1 VASDPTK
8 RRRKAHLQHLRDGRE
23 EEAAFDAWWDTLT
36 AEQQKGYR
44 SLNPPII
51 PYREMPLPRFAFPV
65 YANDSKFASDDPR
78 KQKEGK
84 DEDGW
89 VTRERVQ
96 EIVSDVLA
104 MLGASSDKAVIA
116 HFDLVKIILQTPDAP
131 TQSALAERLGLTKQA
146 VSVRVKKLV
155 AFAGLTAPGLLTRIK
170 QSAPVSDDNNDENLN
185 DYNKNLNEVFK
196 KSITPP
202 GVRRGAST
210 TAKKRK
216 LGVSNYPETHQPDRA
231 D

>member
-36 AEQQKGYR
+36 PEQQQGYR

-78 KQKEGK
+78 KQKEGME
-84 DEDGW
+84 EDGW

-155 AFAGLTAPGLLTRIK
+155 AYAGITAPGLLTRVK
-170 QSAPVSDDNNDENLN
+170 QAAPLPDDDEGLN
-185 DYNKNLNEVFK
+185 DYNRLQMTERVHK
-196 KSITPP
+196 KSIPLP
-202 GVRRGAST
+202 FLGRGTST

-216 LGVSNYPETHQPDRA
+216 DLRAGEPETHQPDR
-231 D
+231 DD